1 MSQYIRTLSSK
12 CRSSHHF
19 FAGLGLS
26 ALIAGAGILLSQTSL
41 AKQWGFSGLTLSIA
55 LGILLGN
62 TIYPRMGSVCGAGVG
77 IAKQQLL
84 RLGIIFYGLRIT
96 FQQIEA
102 VGTNAILTDI
112 IVLSSTFLL
121 AYWLGTRVLKMDRE
135 TALLIGAGSSICG
148 AAAVMATEPVL
159 RAQSSKVSI
168 AVATVVVFGTAGMFL
183 YPVMYHFGESFL
195 PMFSSQGRYGIYA
208 GSTIHEVA
216 QVFAAGQAIGAQAA
230 DTAVIVKMIRVMM
243 LAPFLILLSVWLS
256 RKETLVQGETRK
268 ITIPWFAVLFVAM
281 AGVNSLHILPAAFTH
296 VLTEIDGWLLAMAMA
311 ALGLTTHIK
320 AIREAGFKP
329 LLLGTML
336 FMYLIFGGGLINF
349 VVTRL
354 F

>member
-1 MSQYIRTLSSK
+1 MLYE
-12 CRSSHHF
+12 
-19 FAGLGLS
+19 
-26 ALIAGAGILLSQTSL
+26 
-41 AKQWGFSGLTLSIA
+41 
-55 LGILLGN
+55 
-62 TIYPRMGSVCGAGVG
+62 V
-77 IAKQQLL
+77 
-84 RLGIIFYGLRIT
+84 IT
-96 FQQIEA
+96 
-102 VGTNAILTDI
+102 
-112 IVLSSTFLL
+112 
-121 AYWLGTRVLKMDRE
+121 
-135 TALLIGAGSSICG
+135 
-148 AAAVMATEPVL
+148 
-159 RAQSSKVSI
+159 
-168 AVATVVVFGTAGMFL
+168 
-183 YPVMYHFGESFL
+183 SFL